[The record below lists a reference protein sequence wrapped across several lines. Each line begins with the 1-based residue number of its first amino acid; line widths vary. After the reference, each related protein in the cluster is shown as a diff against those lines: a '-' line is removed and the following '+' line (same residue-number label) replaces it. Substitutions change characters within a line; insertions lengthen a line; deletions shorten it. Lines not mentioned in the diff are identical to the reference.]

1 MAGDAGTAASGTQA
15 ERCVHFTRTREQAA
29 GQRIVDVMV
38 RRPKSLP
45 ADATVGDVRRK
56 LENTSLR
63 NVILLDGTAFAGL
76 LDRGELPA
84 DAPDSAPARQ
94 FAASD
99 VPTATPDVP
108 VPDVLAAMDAGQLSR
123 LVVLD
128 ADGRTLAGLVC
139 LDHTGEGFCGG

>member
-29 GQRIVDVMV
+29 GQQIGDVMV

-56 LENTSLR
+56 LENPSLR

-76 LDRGELPA
+76 VDRGEVPA
-84 DAPDSAPARQ
+84 DAPDSAPTGAR
-94 FAASD
+94 AGS
-99 VPTATPDVP
+99 PTRSTVAPRPPTTP
-108 VPDVLAAMDAGQLSR
+108 
-123 LVVLD
+123 
-128 ADGRTLAGLVC
+128 
-139 LDHTGEGFCGG
+139 

>member
-1 MAGDAGTAASGTQA
+1 MAGDVGTAASGTQA
-15 ERCVHFTRTREQAA
+15 ERCVNFTGTREQAA
-29 GQRIVDVMV
+29 GKRIGDVMV

-56 LENTSLR
+56 FENPSLR
-63 NVILLDGTAFAGL
+63 NVVLLDGTTFAGL
-76 LDRGELPA
+76 VDREGLPA
-84 DAPDSAPARQ
+84 NVPDGTPARE

-99 VPTATPDVP
+99 VPTVTQDVP

-128 ADGRTLAGLVC
+128 ADGRTFAGLVC
-139 LDHTGEGFCGG
+139 LDHTSEGFCGG

>member
-15 ERCVHFTRTREQAA
+15 ERCVNFTGTREEAA
-29 GQRIVDVMV
+29 GKRIGDVMV

-45 ADATVGDVRRK
+45 VDATVGDVRRK
-56 LENTSLR
+56 LENPSLR
-63 NVILLDGTAFAGL
+63 NVVLLDGTAFAGL
-76 LDRGELPA
+76 VDRGEVPA
-84 DAPDSAPARQ
+84 DAPDSAPARE

-99 VPTATPDVP
+99 VSTTTPDAP
-108 VPDVLAAMDAGQLSR
+108 VPDVLAAMDAGQRSR

-128 ADGRTLAGLVC
+128 ADGRTLVGLVC